1 MNYNNINQ
9 GGYNSNAQGSL
20 YRHTPPS
27 NSNPNPQSFYQG
39 HQSQQQQ
46 QQQQQNQQM
55 PYGMNMNMDMGQA
68 QMLGNLAAHAG
79 KGTFDK
85 VMTKMTPGA
94 QNTWMELRERFSV
107 SSQSVMNKIK
117 LVLVPFLNKKNDW
130 SRKNIDDNN
139 NNSSIGSPVSKMF
152 ALPRDDVNAPELY
165 LPMMSF
171 ITYVLLCGYVKGTAN
186 SFTPEVLIQTL
197 WRCLLLQLVETC
209 VIRICINFMSVSTI
223 TFLDVL
229 AYTGYKYVGL
239 CFTVPIGILGYWIAN
254 IYCIYQAVALFYFVL
269 KTLADATKPQRGVTN
284 NSFGP
289 PRWVMVSSFAASQFF
304 LSLLL
309 VYS

>member
-1 MNYNNINQ
+1 MNYNNNNQ
-9 GGYNSNAQGSL
+9 GGYNPNAQGSL

-39 HQSQQQQ
+39 QQQSNHQQSQQQQ
-46 QQQQQNQQM
+46 QVS
-55 PYGMNMNMDMGQA
+55 YGMNMDMGQA

-85 VMTKMTPGA
+85 VMTKVTPGA

-107 SSQSVMNKIK
+107 SSQMVMNKIK

-130 SRKNIDDNN
+130 SRKNIDDT
-139 NNSSIGSPVSKMF
+139 NSSMGASSQTF

-197 WRCLLLQLVETC
+197 WRCLLLQLVETV

-239 CFTVPIGILGYWIAN
+239 CFTVPIGILGYWVSN
-254 IYCIYQAVALFYFVL
+254 IYCVYQAVALFYFTL
-269 KTLADATKPQRGVTN
+269 KTLADATKPLRGVTN
-284 NSFGP
+284 ISFGP